1 MRLMIALFDA
11 YIKNQKVVINMHK
24 VMDLKPF
31 RQMILD
37 KLDVMAEE
45 LRKEGKFIKSNED
58 VEEHKDK
65 VLRKITDNKQ

>member
-1 MRLMIALFDA
+1 
-11 YIKNQKVVINMHK
+11 MHK